1 MGKKLVDKFAKTVK
15 GSKNI
20 KSIQDMQRFVENYGD
35 YLATQG
41 NVSKHVAVMGELS
54 TIVSKR
60 KLLDISAIEQEIVC
74 SNDHKHHFNDVERS
88 IKDPN
93 VDDYDKLRLAILY
106 ALRYQNKSND
116 KASNLRTLLR
126 NNVRSEQIA
135 KEYVNTLDIML
146 RHFGSNKRE
155 MNLFEEEKSN
165 NSLIGKLGSIVKAV
179 NGMDEVQNIYTQH
192 NPLLHHIIEDA
203 VKCKLPY
210 NQFPS
215 FHGAHKQQPK
225 HIIIYFIGG
234 ATFEEAET
242 VAQMNKHFGDKTQIV
257 LGTGKMHNSHSFIKD
272 IQKAYGRNIFD

>member
-1 MGKKLVDKFAKTVK
+1 MG
-15 GSKNI
+15 
-20 KSIQDMQRFVENYGD
+20 
-35 YLATQG
+35 
-41 NVSKHVAVMGELS
+41 
-54 TIVSKR
+54 R

-74 SNDHKHHFNDVERS
+74 SNDHKHHFNDVERT
-88 IKDPN
+88 IKDPS

-106 ALRYQNKSND
+106 ALRYQNKGKEKS
-116 KASNLRTLLR
+116 SELRTLLR
-126 NNVRSEQIA
+126 NNVENEALS
-135 KEYVNTLDIML
+135 KENANTLDIML
-146 RHFGSNKRE
+146 RFFGCKQRE

-165 NSLIGKLGSIVKAV
+165 NINIIGKLGSIVKAI

-192 NPLLHHIIEDA
+192 NPLLYHIIENA

-215 FHGAHKQQPK
+215 FHGAHKQQLRQPK
-225 HIIIYFIGG
+225 HIIIYYIGG

-242 VAQMNKHFGDKTQIV
+242 VARLNERFGDKTQIV